1 MSARPGKGR
10 AARRL
15 AIVALA
21 AWFAL
26 SFAASKAAKP
36 RREPRWVADE
46 SLRAR
51 LVLDAKQRIEDARRG
66 GLTT

>member
-1 MSARPGKGR
+1 MSARPGKGGT
-10 AARRL
+10 
-15 AIVALA
+15 
-21 AWFAL
+21 
-26 SFAASKAAKP
+26 ASKASKP
-36 RREPRWVADE
+36 RQEPRWMADE